1 MPVWQPLVTLIA
13 IYVFF
18 SAILLV
24 NPHVIRSIYTYM
36 LFGFCQIYLNLP
48 PVILAGCLF
57 MAMIIVAR
65 HLPSC
70 HGEAVT
76 FRLIEHLRIKR
87 QTGLTEQLRAKRH
100 EDRLTR
106 ISIISYTPY
115 K

>member
-1 MPVWQPLVTLIA
+1 
-13 IYVFF
+13 
-18 SAILLV
+18 
-24 NPHVIRSIYTYM
+24 M

-76 FRLIEHLRIKR
+76 FRLIGTSPDKNGRP
-87 QTGLTEQLRAKRH
+87 
-100 EDRLTR
+100 D
-106 ISIISYTPY
+106 
-115 K
+115 